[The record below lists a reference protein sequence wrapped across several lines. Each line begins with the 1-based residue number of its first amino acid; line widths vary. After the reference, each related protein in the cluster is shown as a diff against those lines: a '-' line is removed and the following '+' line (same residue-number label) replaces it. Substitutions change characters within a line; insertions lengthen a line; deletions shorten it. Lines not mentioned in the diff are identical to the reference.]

1 MQNRIFQ
8 DYWGFNMKRCGVITD
23 TKRGSSHGYI
33 TLENPPDYADKIRC
47 HISNYEEDV
56 FENGVNVEFEIQ
68 PSERHEGQYV
78 AVNITR
84 SSKNIIHI
92 FSAKQIIGHNFGKG
106 TDEKM
111 QVANY
116 QKTINKLKLHI
127 ENGEL
132 CMVMWKHATGKGV
145 VNMDQVTEESAN
157 WGENFKLTTHE
168 GVTNYLLRKCKDVFP
183 DYCVEKFDG
192 RKVNFGGKSHTLI
205 GKMWNAVLVI
215 SKSGQNIETI
225 VDCRDKILE
234 QSYPRIIKKS
244 EKRWTVIGD
253 ETGSFLEFKGTNHS
267 EKINSTHYW
276 MVVPP
281 EVELP
286 PLSPFFHG
294 TSDRNSLLKPL
305 IWLYRNP
312 DIVLFSFTYEEGK
325 KIEGAGKIADDVHYS
340 MWLETLPLVLEYV
353 SNNVVDAHR
362 EIEIYSEQVG
372 TLTAGKNLFESKIL
386 SLKTALRSRKGW
398 AQMEFKEKRILAKNP
413 CEHPWMGYPDALAH
427 VFDDRKMEEIGLQEE
442 IVGDLRSR
450 IISSPF
456 RQSSLNRVINQSL
469 EDSGRP
475 LFFLKSLSDIS
486 KEDIRDYVNVFFGG
500 AIVEARDSLSNR
512 EWQSLLDHFKNTAE
526 TIEGQHAA
534 SLIVANIDVDAIVS
548 RFPKEMDKYIFLK
561 SVLGSSNHVGTTK
574 IANKCKV
581 YIDDLLHNGLE
592 LSKREHK
599 KLKTLQAGANDN
611 QFDWAHIIDFDD
623 FDDFDEEDVIDWNE
637 EIQHYFGSQALSR
650 ALRNESRDLDEA
662 MKIENKLRSIHQ
674 KDWQYRRRYVYYS
687 ELLMMKSEYEEAKRV
702 LEFEFPSKIGEDD
715 NTSHLADRYYLATL
729 LKACALTGSTDFY
742 HEYSKLI
749 LKSLDEKHPSQRIAY
764 WYSRWVHQLLQ
775 SEEQAFIDKIDLS
788 VLESCTKHLLSLRNY
803 DFFKKEAPGVILA
816 CELID
821 LNRRGLVEE
830 EHESFLGD
838 VLANSE
844 VFANEWVVKNPP
856 NEEDWLA
863 PLNFN
868 YR

>member
-1 MQNRIFQ
+1 
-8 DYWGFNMKRCGVITD
+8 MKHFGIITD
-23 TKRGSSHGYI
+23 TKRGSTSGFI
-33 TLENPPDYADKIRC
+33 SFENPSDYADKIRC

-56 FENGVNVEFEIQ
+56 FENGVRIEFEIQ
-68 PSERHEGQYV
+68 PHERNEGQYV
-78 AVNITR
+78 AVNVRR
-84 SSKNIIHI
+84 SSRNVVHV

-106 TDEKM
+106 TDEKT
-111 QVANY
+111 QVTNY
-116 QKTINKLKLHI
+116 QEMINRLKLHI
-127 ENGEL
+127 ENSEL
-132 CMVMWKHATGKGV
+132 CMVMWESPTPQKV
-145 VNMDQVTEESAN
+145 VNMDQAKEEFAG
-157 WGENFKLTTHE
+157 WGEVYDFTKQE
-168 GVTNYLLRKCKDVFP
+168 DSTNYLIRKCKDVFP
-183 DYCVEKFDG
+183 EYYVEKYDG
-192 RKVNFGGKSHTLI
+192 RKINFAVKSQTLI
-205 GKMWNAVLVI
+205 GEMWKAVLVI

-234 QSYPRIIKKS
+234 QSYPKIIEKS
-244 EKRWTVIGD
+244 KKRWTVIGD
-253 ETGSFLEFKGTNHS
+253 ETGSFLEFKGENRS
-267 EKINSTHYW
+267 EKIKSTHYW

-294 TSDRNSLLKPL
+294 TSDKKSLLRPL
-305 IWLYRNP
+305 IWLYSNP
-312 DIVLFSFTYEEGK
+312 NIVLFSFVYEEGK
-325 KIEGAGKIADDVHYS
+325 KVEGAGKIADDVHYS
-340 MWLETLPLVLEYV
+340 MWLETIPLVLEYV
-353 SNNVVDAHR
+353 SNNVDKKAR

-372 TLTAGKNLFESKIL
+372 TLAAGKSLFESKIL
-386 SLKTALRSRKGW
+386 SLKTALRSREGW
-398 AQMEFKEKRILAKNP
+398 ARMKFVEKRILAKNP

-427 VFDDRKMEEIGLQEE
+427 VFDDQKMEMIGLQEE
-442 IVGDLRSR
+442 FVGELRSR

-469 EDSGRP
+469 KGSGRP
-475 LFFLKSLSDIS
+475 LFFLKSLSEIS
-486 KEDIRDYVNVFFGG
+486 KEDIRDYVKVFLGG
-500 AIVEARDSLSNR
+500 AIIEARDSLSNR
-512 EWQSLLDHFKNTAE
+512 EWQSLLEHFKNTAE

-534 SLIVANIDVDAIVS
+534 NLIVANIDVDTIVD
-548 RFPKEMDKYIFLK
+548 RFPKKMDKYIFLK

-611 QFDWAHIIDFDD
+611 QFDWAHIIDFED

-662 MKIENKLRSIHQ
+662 MEIENKLRSIHQ

-687 ELLMMKSEYEEAKRV
+687 ELLMMKSEFEEAKRV
-702 LEFEFPSKIGEDD
+702 LEIEFPKKIGEDD
-715 NTSHLADRYYLATL
+715 NTSHLSDRYYLASL
-729 LKACALTGSTDFY
+729 LKACALSSSTELFQD
-742 HEYSKLI
+742 YSKLI

-764 WYSRWVHQLLQ
+764 WYCRWVHQLLQ
-775 SEEQAFIDKIDLS
+775 SEQQEFVDEMDLS
-788 VLESCTKHLLSLRNY
+788 VLESCTNHLLSLTNY

-821 LNRRGLVEE
+821 LNKRGLIEG
-830 EHESFLGD
+830 EHEFFLEE

-844 VFANEWVVKNPP
+844 VFANEWVAKYQP
-856 NEEDWLA
+856 NEDDWLA